1 MNMQTLQ
8 TIMLDLRQRFEVLP
22 SNDKRALLIMGATLA
37 VTVLYFSLSWTRDYQ
52 QAAIVHYQDMSEDSR
67 WIELNL
73 PQIRMLANAA
83 SQPGNVAGTAADAS
97 LINRATT
104 SGKPFGIVFKRF
116 QPEGETGLRLWID
129 GAEFDQLIRWVAA
142 LEQQGILLDQLDID
156 KQSKQ
161 VGIVDARV
169 LLSLKL

>member
-1 MNMQTLQ
+1 MNMRELQ
-8 TIMLDLRQRFEVLP
+8 TIILSLRQRFEVLP
-22 SNDKRALLIMGATLA
+22 SNDKRALLIMGAALA
-37 VTVLYFSLSWTRDYQ
+37 MTVLYFSLSWTRDYQ

-67 WIELNL
+67 WIALNL
-73 PQIRMLANAA
+73 PQIRMLANTAA
-83 SQPGNVAGTAADAS
+83 QPGIIAGTEDAS
-97 LINRATT
+97 LINRVTT

-142 LEQQGILLDQLDID
+142 LEQKGILLDQLDID

-161 VGIVDARV
+161 AGIVDARV
-169 LLSLKL
+169 LLSLKQ

>member
-1 MNMQTLQ
+1 MRELQ
-8 TIMLDLRQRFEVLP
+8 TIILSLRQRFEVLP
-22 SNDKRALLIMGATLA
+22 SNDKRALLIMAAALA
-37 VTVLYFSLSWTRDYQ
+37 ITVLYFFFFFTRDYQ

-67 WIELNL
+67 WIALNL

-83 SQPGNVAGTAADAS
+83 AQPGAIAGTEDAS

-156 KQSKQ
+156 KQSKLA
-161 VGIVDARV
+161 GIVDARV
-169 LLSLKL
+169 LLSLKQ

>member
-1 MNMQTLQ
+1 MNTQALQ
-8 TIMLDLRQRFEVLP
+8 AVIHNLRQRFEVLP
-22 SNDKRALLIMGATLA
+22 SNDRRALLIMGAALA
-37 VTVLYFSLSWTRDYQ
+37 ITVLYFSLSWTRDYQ
-52 QAAIVHYQDMSEDSR
+52 QAAIVRYQDINEDSR
-67 WIELNL
+67 WITLNL

-83 SQPGNVAGTAADAS
+83 SQPSNVAGAATDAS

-104 SGKPFGIVFKRF
+104 SAKPFGVVFKRF

-142 LEQQGILLDQLDID
+142 LEQQGIQLDQLDID

-161 VGIVDARV
+161 VGVVDARV
-169 LLSLKL
+169 LLSMKP